1 MEEVW
6 RDIPGLEGLYQ
17 ASSFGQIRSVDRAI
31 PIRKMYS
38 NNLYT
43 RKIRERI
50 LRPAF
55 HPAGYLFVNLDRKHM
70 GKPVHQLVARAFLG
84 LPPEHSEVLH
94 INGNRRDNRIDNLRY
109 GTRSE
114 NMHDVYFQNGKV
126 GRGKLTIYDV
136 QAIRTEIDSGAAGQ
150 SLAKKY
156 GVSAST
162 ISRIKRKE
170 NFSWLPEN
178 FVF

>member
-6 RDIPGLEGLYQ
+6 RDIPGLEGFYQ
-17 ASSFGQIRSVDRAI
+17 DSSFGQIRSVERKIA
-31 PIRKMYS
+31 IRKLRS
-38 NNLYT
+38 NIFYT

-84 LPPEHSEVLH
+84 TPPDCSEVLH
-94 INGNRRDNRIDNLRY
+94 INGNRRDNRVDNLRY

-126 GRGKLTIYDV
+126 GRGKLTMDDV
-136 QAIRTEIDSGAAGQ
+136 QAIRTDIDYGATGQ
-150 SLAKKY
+150 SLTKKY
-156 GVSAST
+156 GVSATT